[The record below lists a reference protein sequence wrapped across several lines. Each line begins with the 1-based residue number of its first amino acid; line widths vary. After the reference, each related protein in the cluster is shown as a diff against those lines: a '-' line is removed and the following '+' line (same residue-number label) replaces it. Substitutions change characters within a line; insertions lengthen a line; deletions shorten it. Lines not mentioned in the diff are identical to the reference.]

1 MNQINNSK
9 KIYHAAIYVRL
20 SKEDGDVA
28 TAGKRES
35 NSISNQKNLIK
46 NFLKDKKD
54 IVVVSERVDDGYSG
68 SNFERPAFQMMLE
81 DIKKGIVDCVVVKD
95 LSRFGRE
102 YIDAGKYIERLFP
115 ALGVRFIA
123 VNDHYDSLEGKS
135 QADEIVIPFK
145 NLINDA
151 YCRDISIKIR
161 SHLEVKR
168 KNGEYIGAFTP
179 YGYQKDSDNKNK
191 LVIDVYA
198 ADIVKEIYRMK
209 LSGMSQT
216 AIANALNKQGVLSPM
231 EYKHSLGIRIQD
243 NFKTHEQAEWSA
255 MSVKRILENEVY
267 TGTLV
272 QGKRTTP
279 NHKVKKLMKK
289 PETDWVRIEKNHEA
303 IVSER
308 EFALVQ
314 RLLGIDTRTSPN
326 EEKVYPLSGLVVCG
340 DCGAMM
346 IKRDVP
352 AGGKVYAY
360 YICSRHAA
368 TKACAAHR
376 IPMGKLEET
385 VLELVKIHIENI
397 LDMKKIMDF
406 IHEVPFQE
414 LDIKELEIRK
424 EAKEKEA
431 VRCRELRDYL
441 YEDFR
446 EGIISKEDYKE
457 LHDGYTEKRKKA
469 EEAVRSIDQQISE
482 VLESKSDKYHW
493 LDYFA
498 EHQNI
503 QELTRTVAVE
513 LIDQILVYDKLDKA
527 GKANEKSATWTW
539 SGGTVHKILEN
550 QYYAGDSVHNQ
561 FTNDSWAA
569 QRQKMNQKEEWIII
583 KNTHEA
589 LVSRKDF
596 DEVQEKIGH
605 IVKRVNEARKSN
617 GNNVRDFNFFK
628 QKIVCADCGKTM
640 YLYGKT
646 KGNHRRF
653 YCGNNKLHGKCTPHS
668 ITDLEVND
676 YVLRVIRVH
685 INVYVENVD
694 LIRRLNQ
701 RQESIKKY
709 DVFNR
714 EIKKCRKEL
723 EKVAVH
729 RERLFE
735 DYVCRII
742 DAEQYETFS
751 KQDAE
756 TEKEIQNN
764 MEILLK
770 HQVGYEKNFH
780 TEEEWETLI
789 NKYRNTRTLTKEMVN
804 AFVEKIEIHESG
816 SITVRLVY
824 DDMLEELRKY
834 AKEREAE
841 SCQ

>member
-198 ADIVKEIYRMK
+198 AGIVKEIYRMK

-267 TGTLV
+267 TGT
-272 QGKRTTP
+272 
-279 NHKVKKLMKK
+279 
-289 PETDWVRIEKNHEA
+289 
-303 IVSER
+303 
-308 EFALVQ
+308 LVQ

-431 VRCRELRDYL
+431 ERCRELRDYL

-482 VLESKSDKYHW
+482 VMESKSDKYHW

-513 LIDQILVYDKLDKA
+513 LIDQILVYDKK
-527 GKANEKSATWTW
+527 
-539 SGGTVHKILEN
+539 HI
-550 QYYAGDSVHNQ
+550 
-561 FTNDSWAA
+561 
-569 QRQKMNQKEEWIII
+569 
-583 KNTHEA
+583 
-589 LVSRKDF
+589 
-596 DEVQEKIGH
+596 EV
-605 IVKRVNEARKSN
+605 R
-617 GNNVRDFNFFK
+617 FNFD
-628 QKIVCADCGKTM
+628 DC
-640 YLYGKT
+640 YQSL
-646 KGNHRRF
+646 
-653 YCGNNKLHGKCTPHS
+653 
-668 ITDLEVND
+668 
-676 YVLRVIRVH
+676 LRQIQSVGC
-685 INVYVENVD
+685 
-694 LIRRLNQ
+694 
-701 RQESIKKY
+701 
-709 DVFNR
+709 DVSTG
-714 EIKKCRKEL
+714 I
-723 EKVAVH
+723 
-729 RERLFE
+729 
-735 DYVCRII
+735 DGRI
-742 DAEQYETFS
+742 
-751 KQDAE
+751 
-756 TEKEIQNN
+756 EIQ
-764 MEILLK
+764 K
-770 HQVGYEKNFH
+770 
-780 TEEEWETLI
+780 
-789 NKYRNTRTLTKEMVN
+789 
-804 AFVEKIEIHESG
+804 
-816 SITVRLVY
+816 
-824 DDMLEELRKY
+824 
-834 AKEREAE
+834 REVV
-841 SCQ
+841 

>member
-35 NSISNQKNLIK
+35 NSISNQKDLIK

-191 LVIDVYA
+191 LVIDAYA
-198 ADIVKEIYRMK
+198 AGIVKEIYRMK

-326 EEKVYPLSGLVVCG
+326 EEKVYPLKTPIFELIKVFEETNKIYSVLNSMIDLGLGYLNLGQMSMNLSGGEAQRVKLAKALGTPSKEQNLYILDEPTSGLNNADISKFEKVLFALQEKGNTILIVEHNIEFISHVADYIVDFG
-340 DCGAMM
+340 LVGGN
-346 IKRDVP
+346 
-352 AGGKVYAY
+352 AGGKIVSQG
-360 YICSRHAA
+360 C
-368 TKACAAHR
+368 
-376 IPMGKLEET
+376 PQDVFE
-385 VLELVKIHIENI
+385 
-397 LDMKKIMDF
+397 
-406 IHEVPFQE
+406 
-414 LDIKELEIRK
+414 
-424 EAKEKEA
+424 
-431 VRCRELRDYL
+431 
-441 YEDFR
+441 
-446 EGIISKEDYKE
+446 
-457 LHDGYTEKRKKA
+457 
-469 EEAVRSIDQQISE
+469 
-482 VLESKSDKYHW
+482 
-493 LDYFA
+493 
-498 EHQNI
+498 
-503 QELTRTVAVE
+503 
-513 LIDQILVYDKLDKA
+513 
-527 GKANEKSATWTW
+527 NEKS
-539 SGGTVHKILEN
+539 SLFGL
-550 QYYAGDSVHNQ
+550 
-561 FTNDSWAA
+561 
-569 QRQKMNQKEEWIII
+569 
-583 KNTHEA
+583 
-589 LVSRKDF
+589 
-596 DEVQEKIGH
+596 
-605 IVKRVNEARKSN
+605 
-617 GNNVRDFNFFK
+617 
-628 QKIVCADCGKTM
+628 
-640 YLYGKT
+640 
-646 KGNHRRF
+646 
-653 YCGNNKLHGKCTPHS
+653 
-668 ITDLEVND
+668 
-676 YVLRVIRVH
+676 
-685 INVYVENVD
+685 
-694 LIRRLNQ
+694 
-701 RQESIKKY
+701 KY
-709 DVFNR
+709 
-714 EIKKCRKEL
+714 
-723 EKVAVH
+723 
-729 RERLFE
+729 
-735 DYVCRII
+735 
-742 DAEQYETFS
+742 
-751 KQDAE
+751 
-756 TEKEIQNN
+756 
-764 MEILLK
+764 
-770 HQVGYEKNFH
+770 
-780 TEEEWETLI
+780 
-789 NKYRNTRTLTKEMVN
+789 
-804 AFVEKIEIHESG
+804 
-816 SITVRLVY
+816 
-824 DDMLEELRKY
+824 
-834 AKEREAE
+834 
-841 SCQ
+841 

>member
-35 NSISNQKNLIK
+35 NSISNQKDLIK

-198 ADIVKEIYRMK
+198 AGIVKEIYRMK

-243 NFKTHEQAEWSA
+243 NFKTHEQAEWST
-255 MSVKRILENEVY
+255 MSVKRILGNEVY
-267 TGTLV
+267 TGT
-272 QGKRTTP
+272 
-279 NHKVKKLMKK
+279 
-289 PETDWVRIEKNHEA
+289 
-303 IVSER
+303 
-308 EFALVQ
+308 LVQ

-431 VRCRELRDYL
+431 ERCRELRDYL

-482 VLESKSDKYHW
+482 VMESKSDKYHW

-513 LIDQILVYDKLDKA
+513 LIDQILVYDKK
-527 GKANEKSATWTW
+527 
-539 SGGTVHKILEN
+539 HI
-550 QYYAGDSVHNQ
+550 
-561 FTNDSWAA
+561 
-569 QRQKMNQKEEWIII
+569 
-583 KNTHEA
+583 
-589 LVSRKDF
+589 
-596 DEVQEKIGH
+596 EV
-605 IVKRVNEARKSN
+605 R
-617 GNNVRDFNFFK
+617 FNFD
-628 QKIVCADCGKTM
+628 DC
-640 YLYGKT
+640 YQSL
-646 KGNHRRF
+646 
-653 YCGNNKLHGKCTPHS
+653 
-668 ITDLEVND
+668 
-676 YVLRVIRVH
+676 LRQIQSVGC
-685 INVYVENVD
+685 
-694 LIRRLNQ
+694 
-701 RQESIKKY
+701 
-709 DVFNR
+709 DVSTG
-714 EIKKCRKEL
+714 I
-723 EKVAVH
+723 
-729 RERLFE
+729 
-735 DYVCRII
+735 DGRI
-742 DAEQYETFS
+742 
-751 KQDAE
+751 
-756 TEKEIQNN
+756 EIQ
-764 MEILLK
+764 K
-770 HQVGYEKNFH
+770 
-780 TEEEWETLI
+780 
-789 NKYRNTRTLTKEMVN
+789 
-804 AFVEKIEIHESG
+804 
-816 SITVRLVY
+816 
-824 DDMLEELRKY
+824 
-834 AKEREAE
+834 REVV
-841 SCQ
+841 

>member
-1 MNQINNSK
+1 MNHINNSK

-28 TAGKRES
+28 TVGKRES
-35 NSISNQKNLIK
+35 NSISNQKDLIK

-123 VNDHYDSLEGKS
+123 INDHYDSLEGKS

-198 ADIVKEIYRMK
+198 AGIVKEIYRMK

-216 AIANALNKQGVLSPM
+216 AIANVLNKQGVLSPM

-279 NHKVKKLMKK
+279 NYKVKKLMKK

-352 AGGKVYAY
+352 AGGKIYAY

-368 TKACAAHR
+368 TKECAAHR
-376 IPMGKLEET
+376 IPMKKLEET

-406 IHEVPFQE
+406 IHAVPFQE
-414 LDIKELEIRK
+414 LDIKELETRK

-431 VRCRELRDYL
+431 NRCRELRDYL

-469 EEAVRSIDQQISE
+469 EEAIRNIDQQIRE
-482 VLESKSDKYHW
+482 ILESKSDKYHW

-498 EHQNI
+498 AHQNI

-513 LIDQILVYDKLDKA
+513 LIDQILVYDKK
-527 GKANEKSATWTW
+527 
-539 SGGTVHKILEN
+539 HI
-550 QYYAGDSVHNQ
+550 
-561 FTNDSWAA
+561 
-569 QRQKMNQKEEWIII
+569 
-583 KNTHEA
+583 
-589 LVSRKDF
+589 
-596 DEVQEKIGH
+596 EV
-605 IVKRVNEARKSN
+605 R
-617 GNNVRDFNFFK
+617 FNFD
-628 QKIVCADCGKTM
+628 DC
-640 YLYGKT
+640 YQSL
-646 KGNHRRF
+646 
-653 YCGNNKLHGKCTPHS
+653 
-668 ITDLEVND
+668 
-676 YVLRVIRVH
+676 LRQI
-685 INVYVENVD
+685 
-694 LIRRLNQ
+694 Q
-701 RQESIKKY
+701 SMGC
-709 DVFNR
+709 DVSTSM
-714 EIKKCRKEL
+714 
-723 EKVAVH
+723 
-729 RERLFE
+729 
-735 DYVCRII
+735 DGRI
-742 DAEQYETFS
+742 
-751 KQDAE
+751 
-756 TEKEIQNN
+756 EIQ
-764 MEILLK
+764 K
-770 HQVGYEKNFH
+770 
-780 TEEEWETLI
+780 
-789 NKYRNTRTLTKEMVN
+789 
-804 AFVEKIEIHESG
+804 
-816 SITVRLVY
+816 
-824 DDMLEELRKY
+824 
-834 AKEREAE
+834 REVV
-841 SCQ
+841 

>member
-35 NSISNQKNLIK
+35 NSISNQKDLIK

-161 SHLEVKR
+161 SH
-168 KNGEYIGAFTP
+168 
-179 YGYQKDSDNKNK
+179 
-191 LVIDVYA
+191 
-198 ADIVKEIYRMK
+198 
-209 LSGMSQT
+209 
-216 AIANALNKQGVLSPM
+216 
-231 EYKHSLGIRIQD
+231 
-243 NFKTHEQAEWSA
+243 
-255 MSVKRILENEVY
+255 
-267 TGTLV
+267 
-272 QGKRTTP
+272 
-279 NHKVKKLMKK
+279 
-289 PETDWVRIEKNHEA
+289 
-303 IVSER
+303 
-308 EFALVQ
+308 
-314 RLLGIDTRTSPN
+314 

-513 LIDQILVYDKLDKA
+513 LIDQILVYDKK
-527 GKANEKSATWTW
+527 
-539 SGGTVHKILEN
+539 HI
-550 QYYAGDSVHNQ
+550 
-561 FTNDSWAA
+561 
-569 QRQKMNQKEEWIII
+569 
-583 KNTHEA
+583 
-589 LVSRKDF
+589 
-596 DEVQEKIGH
+596 EV
-605 IVKRVNEARKSN
+605 R
-617 GNNVRDFNFFK
+617 FNFD
-628 QKIVCADCGKTM
+628 DC
-640 YLYGKT
+640 YQSL
-646 KGNHRRF
+646 
-653 YCGNNKLHGKCTPHS
+653 
-668 ITDLEVND
+668 
-676 YVLRVIRVH
+676 LRQIQSVGC
-685 INVYVENVD
+685 
-694 LIRRLNQ
+694 
-701 RQESIKKY
+701 
-709 DVFNR
+709 DVSTGM
-714 EIKKCRKEL
+714 
-723 EKVAVH
+723 
-729 RERLFE
+729 
-735 DYVCRII
+735 DGRI
-742 DAEQYETFS
+742 
-751 KQDAE
+751 
-756 TEKEIQNN
+756 EIQ
-764 MEILLK
+764 K
-770 HQVGYEKNFH
+770 
-780 TEEEWETLI
+780 
-789 NKYRNTRTLTKEMVN
+789 
-804 AFVEKIEIHESG
+804 
-816 SITVRLVY
+816 
-824 DDMLEELRKY
+824 
-834 AKEREAE
+834 REVV
-841 SCQ
+841 

>member
-35 NSISNQKNLIK
+35 NSISNQKDLIK

-123 VNDHYDSLEGKS
+123 INDHYDSLEGKS

-198 ADIVKEIYRMK
+198 AGIVKEIYRMK

-352 AGGKVYAY
+352 AGGKIYAY
-360 YICSRHAA
+360 YICSRHAS
-368 TKACAAHR
+368 TKECAAHR
-376 IPMGKLEET
+376 IPMKKLEET

-406 IHEVPFQE
+406 IHAVPFQE
-414 LDIKELEIRK
+414 LDIKELETRK

-431 VRCRELRDYL
+431 NRCRELRDYL

-469 EEAVRSIDQQISE
+469 EEAIRNIEQQIRE
-482 VLESKSDKYHW
+482 ILESKSDKYHW

-498 EHQNI
+498 AHQNI

-513 LIDQILVYDKLDKA
+513 LIDQILVYDKK
-527 GKANEKSATWTW
+527 
-539 SGGTVHKILEN
+539 HI
-550 QYYAGDSVHNQ
+550 
-561 FTNDSWAA
+561 
-569 QRQKMNQKEEWIII
+569 
-583 KNTHEA
+583 
-589 LVSRKDF
+589 
-596 DEVQEKIGH
+596 EV
-605 IVKRVNEARKSN
+605 R
-617 GNNVRDFNFFK
+617 FNFD
-628 QKIVCADCGKTM
+628 DC
-640 YLYGKT
+640 YQSL
-646 KGNHRRF
+646 
-653 YCGNNKLHGKCTPHS
+653 
-668 ITDLEVND
+668 
-676 YVLRVIRVH
+676 LRQI
-685 INVYVENVD
+685 
-694 LIRRLNQ
+694 Q
-701 RQESIKKY
+701 SMGC
-709 DVFNR
+709 DVSTSM
-714 EIKKCRKEL
+714 
-723 EKVAVH
+723 
-729 RERLFE
+729 
-735 DYVCRII
+735 DGRI
-742 DAEQYETFS
+742 
-751 KQDAE
+751 
-756 TEKEIQNN
+756 EIQ
-764 MEILLK
+764 K
-770 HQVGYEKNFH
+770 
-780 TEEEWETLI
+780 
-789 NKYRNTRTLTKEMVN
+789 
-804 AFVEKIEIHESG
+804 
-816 SITVRLVY
+816 
-824 DDMLEELRKY
+824 
-834 AKEREAE
+834 REVV
-841 SCQ
+841 

>member
-1 MNQINNSK
+1 MNHINNSK

-28 TAGKRES
+28 TVGKRES
-35 NSISNQKNLIK
+35 NSISNQKDLIK

-191 LVIDVYA
+191 LVIDAYA
-198 ADIVKEIYRMK
+198 AGIVKEIYRMK

-314 RLLGIDTRTSPN
+314 RLLGIDTRTSLN
-326 EEKVYPLSGLVVCG
+326 EEKVYPLSGLVGCG

-352 AGGKVYAY
+352 AGGKVDAYACWTAMVLDFLPY
-360 YICSRHAA
+360 KQPLKPR
-368 TKACAAHR
+368 KE
-376 IPMGKLEET
+376 KLGI
-385 VLELVKIHIENI
+385 LENI
-397 LDMKKIMDF
+397 L
-406 IHEVPFQE
+406 
-414 LDIKELEIRK
+414 
-424 EAKEKEA
+424 
-431 VRCRELRDYL
+431 
-441 YEDFR
+441 
-446 EGIISKEDYKE
+446 IIQ
-457 LHDGYTEKRKKA
+457 GR
-469 EEAVRSIDQQISE
+469 
-482 VLESKSDKYHW
+482 
-493 LDYFA
+493 
-498 EHQNI
+498 
-503 QELTRTVAVE
+503 
-513 LIDQILVYDKLDKA
+513 
-527 GKANEKSATWTW
+527 
-539 SGGTVHKILEN
+539 
-550 QYYAGDSVHNQ
+550 
-561 FTNDSWAA
+561 
-569 QRQKMNQKEEWIII
+569 
-583 KNTHEA
+583 
-589 LVSRKDF
+589 
-596 DEVQEKIGH
+596 
-605 IVKRVNEARKSN
+605 
-617 GNNVRDFNFFK
+617 
-628 QKIVCADCGKTM
+628 
-640 YLYGKT
+640 
-646 KGNHRRF
+646 
-653 YCGNNKLHGKCTPHS
+653 
-668 ITDLEVND
+668 
-676 YVLRVIRVH
+676 
-685 INVYVENVD
+685 
-694 LIRRLNQ
+694 
-701 RQESIKKY
+701 RQE
-709 DVFNR
+709 N
-714 EIKKCRKEL
+714 
-723 EKVAVH
+723 
-729 RERLFE
+729 
-735 DYVCRII
+735 
-742 DAEQYETFS
+742 
-751 KQDAE
+751 
-756 TEKEIQNN
+756 
-764 MEILLK
+764 
-770 HQVGYEKNFH
+770 
-780 TEEEWETLI
+780 
-789 NKYRNTRTLTKEMVN
+789 
-804 AFVEKIEIHESG
+804 
-816 SITVRLVY
+816 
-824 DDMLEELRKY
+824 
-834 AKEREAE
+834 
-841 SCQ
+841 

>member
-35 NSISNQKNLIK
+35 NSISNQKDLIK

-123 VNDHYDSLEGKS
+123 VNDHYDNLEGKS
-135 QADEIVIPFK
+135 QADKIVIPFK

-161 SHLEVKR
+161 S
-168 KNGEYIGAFTP
+168 
-179 YGYQKDSDNKNK
+179 QKDTDNKNK

-198 ADIVKEIYRMK
+198 AGIVKEIYRMK

-326 EEKVYPLSGLVVCG
+326 EEKVYPLSGLVGCG

-352 AGGKVYAY
+352 AGGKVDAYACWTAMVLDFLPY
-360 YICSRHAA
+360 
-368 TKACAAHR
+368 KQ
-376 IPMGKLEET
+376 PLKPQKEKLGI
-385 VLELVKIHIENI
+385 LENI
-397 LDMKKIMDF
+397 L
-406 IHEVPFQE
+406 
-414 LDIKELEIRK
+414 
-424 EAKEKEA
+424 
-431 VRCRELRDYL
+431 
-441 YEDFR
+441 
-446 EGIISKEDYKE
+446 IIQ
-457 LHDGYTEKRKKA
+457 GR
-469 EEAVRSIDQQISE
+469 
-482 VLESKSDKYHW
+482 
-493 LDYFA
+493 
-498 EHQNI
+498 
-503 QELTRTVAVE
+503 
-513 LIDQILVYDKLDKA
+513 
-527 GKANEKSATWTW
+527 
-539 SGGTVHKILEN
+539 
-550 QYYAGDSVHNQ
+550 
-561 FTNDSWAA
+561 
-569 QRQKMNQKEEWIII
+569 
-583 KNTHEA
+583 
-589 LVSRKDF
+589 
-596 DEVQEKIGH
+596 
-605 IVKRVNEARKSN
+605 
-617 GNNVRDFNFFK
+617 
-628 QKIVCADCGKTM
+628 
-640 YLYGKT
+640 
-646 KGNHRRF
+646 
-653 YCGNNKLHGKCTPHS
+653 
-668 ITDLEVND
+668 
-676 YVLRVIRVH
+676 
-685 INVYVENVD
+685 
-694 LIRRLNQ
+694 
-701 RQESIKKY
+701 RQE
-709 DVFNR
+709 N
-714 EIKKCRKEL
+714 
-723 EKVAVH
+723 
-729 RERLFE
+729 
-735 DYVCRII
+735 
-742 DAEQYETFS
+742 
-751 KQDAE
+751 
-756 TEKEIQNN
+756 
-764 MEILLK
+764 
-770 HQVGYEKNFH
+770 
-780 TEEEWETLI
+780 
-789 NKYRNTRTLTKEMVN
+789 
-804 AFVEKIEIHESG
+804 
-816 SITVRLVY
+816 
-824 DDMLEELRKY
+824 
-834 AKEREAE
+834 
-841 SCQ
+841 

>member
-1 MNQINNSK
+1 M
-9 KIYHAAIYVRL
+9 
-20 SKEDGDVA
+20 
-28 TAGKRES
+28 
-35 NSISNQKNLIK
+35 
-46 NFLKDKKD
+46 
-54 IVVVSERVDDGYSG
+54 
-68 SNFERPAFQMMLE
+68 
-81 DIKKGIVDCVVVKD
+81 
-95 LSRFGRE
+95 
-102 YIDAGKYIERLFP
+102 
-115 ALGVRFIA
+115 
-123 VNDHYDSLEGKS
+123 
-135 QADEIVIPFK
+135 IPFK

-191 LVIDVYA
+191 LVIDAYA
-198 ADIVKEIYRMK
+198 AGIVKEIYRMK

-424 EAKEKEA
+424 EINQDRVTNVEEISGNGVTAVVDGVSVAVGNAKLMKKLGIEYSDCHKVGTLVHVAVDGAYAGHILISDVVKPHSKEA
-431 VRCRELRDYL
+431 IAELKKAGVNHLVMLTGDAQRVAEQVASDL
-441 YEDFR
+441 
-446 EGIISKEDYKE
+446 GITKVYSELLPAQKVEKVEELLTSKTEKDKLAFVGDGINDAPVLSRADIGIAMGALGSDAAIEAADIVLMDDDPLKIVKAIRISKKCMRIVYEN
-457 LHDGYTEKRKKA
+457 
-469 EEAVRSIDQQISE
+469 I
-482 VLESKSDKYHW
+482 
-493 LDYFA
+493 YFA
-498 EHQNI
+498 I
-503 QELTRTVAVE
+503 G
-513 LIDQILVYDKLDKA
+513 I
-527 GKANEKSATWTW
+527 
-539 SGGTVHKILEN
+539 KILCLIL
-550 QYYAGDSVHNQ
+550 G
-561 FTNDSWAA
+561 
-569 QRQKMNQKEEWIII
+569 
-583 KNTHEA
+583 A
-589 LVSRKDF
+589 LGIANMWLAIF
-596 DEVQEKIGH
+596 
-605 IVKRVNEARKSN
+605 
-617 GNNVRDFNFFK
+617 
-628 QKIVCADCGKTM
+628 ADVGVM
-640 YLYGKT
+640 V
-646 KGNHRRF
+646 
-653 YCGNNKLHGKCTPHS
+653 
-668 ITDLEVND
+668 IA
-676 YVLRVIRVH
+676 VLNAIRVLF
-685 INVYVENVD
+685 V
-694 LIRRLNQ
+694 
-701 RQESIKKY
+701 KK
-709 DVFNR
+709 
-714 EIKKCRKEL
+714 L
-723 EKVAVH
+723 
-729 RERLFE
+729 
-735 DYVCRII
+735 
-742 DAEQYETFS
+742 
-751 KQDAE
+751 
-756 TEKEIQNN
+756 
-764 MEILLK
+764 
-770 HQVGYEKNFH
+770 
-780 TEEEWETLI
+780 
-789 NKYRNTRTLTKEMVN
+789 
-804 AFVEKIEIHESG
+804 
-816 SITVRLVY
+816 
-824 DDMLEELRKY
+824 
-834 AKEREAE
+834 
-841 SCQ
+841 